1 MHQQPHNDVIVEHQF
16 TQQNTDNLI
25 LGIDE
30 DIIINNAEVRNNT
43 EQRQYSSF
51 EASNSNFFFFLF
63 ILIKGRHHQF

>member
-51 EASNSNFFFFLF
+51 EASNSNFFFPS
-63 ILIKGRHHQF
+63 HSH